1 MVKIKGAY
9 TLHIFQNEVLKSIT
23 YFVSRNEQNFAY
35 RSMKIGRLGNIF
47 RIFINSKLNKH

>member
-1 MVKIKGAY
+1 MIKIKEAY
-9 TLHIFQNEVLKSIT
+9 VLHIFQNEVLKSIT